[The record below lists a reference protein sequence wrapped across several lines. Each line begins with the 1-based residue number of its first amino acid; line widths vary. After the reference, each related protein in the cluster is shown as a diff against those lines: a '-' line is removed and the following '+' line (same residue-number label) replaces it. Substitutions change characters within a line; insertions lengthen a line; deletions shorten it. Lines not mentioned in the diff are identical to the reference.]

1 MDYIG
6 FKFTEVCSIYHEAMY
21 QPAQIKAI
29 DQVIGYYVTRNT
41 CFSMSYTLVLR
52 CYKSLSSL
60 LELAVVFFTA
70 DRMSYTLV
78 LRSKPNKLWSL
89 SEYYPTKD

>member
-52 CYKSLSSL
+52 
-60 LELAVVFFTA
+60 
-70 DRMSYTLV
+70 
-78 LRSKPNKLWSL
+78 SKPNKLWSL